1 MPYLAHF
8 KLARQPFTLTPN
20 RALFFP
26 ELHQKL
32 LTQLLYAVRRGEG
45 IVKVTGEVGTGKT
58 LLCRLLVQQLV
69 DEAEVA
75 LLNGPGMDAGGM
87 AQQVCR
93 EFGLDAAAGQDA
105 YLALGEHLLAVHQS
119 GRRAVLIVDETQAL
133 DREALETLRLL
144 SNLETDDAKLL
155 QIVLL
160 GQPELDRTL
169 ARYDLRQLAQRITFS
184 FTTQAFGEPAAMRYI
199 QHRIEVCREPGAS
212 ESVFTTAALKRIV
225 RATGGVPRLINI
237 LADRALL
244 AAYAANAPRVD
255 AEHVREALTDG
266 VPLPRRDGPIAW
278 LRSLWNEWVR

>member
-93 EFGLDAAAGQDA
+93 EFGLTPATGQDA
-105 YLALGEHLLAVHQS
+105 YLALGEHLLAVHQA

-160 GQPELDRTL
+160 GQPELDETL

-184 FTTQAFGEPAAMRYI
+184 FSTQAFAEAAAIRYI
-199 QHRIEVCREPGAS
+199 QHRMEACRAEGADEP
-212 ESVFTTAALKRIV
+212 VFTTGALKRIA

-237 LADRALL
+237 LADRSLL
-244 AAYAANAPRVD
+244 AAYAAGAPRVE
-255 AEHVREALTDG
+255 AEHVGEALADG
-266 VPLPRRDGPIAW
+266 VPLPRQRGW
-278 LRSLWNEWVR
+278 LGWLSTLWNAAVR